1 MKKILHHRN
10 FHLWLWKFKIL
21 VNVKTLQ
28 ILNLTNFCVFFH
40 LYHFS
45 KDIFWFHPIFLYVIR
60 SVSQKRA
67 DSCIIWWKTVKLHQ
81 IVYYLTSAGSGRFRT
96 SSKRKKNLS
105 RPSATT
111 IFSLFLLRVRR
122 RTLPARVKYD
132 AFLNE
137 CVECT
142 SMHCFLGRTNCYSH
156 IICTFFRLW
165 LSREKNFWKCKF
177 ITKKWYF
184 LVQKLN
190 FWIYSWLKQH
200 FIMPRWP
207 INP

>member
-1 MKKILHHRN
+1 MRTHNQETWNMSTHNINR
-10 FHLWLWKFKIL
+10 
-21 VNVKTLQ
+21 
-28 ILNLTNFCVFFH
+28 
-40 LYHFS
+40 Y
-45 KDIFWFHPIFLYVIR
+45 
-60 SVSQKRA
+60 A
-67 DSCIIWWKTVKLHQ
+67 E

-105 RPSATT
+105 T

-165 LSREKNFWKCKF
+165 LSREKISENVNLSPKSD
-177 ITKKWYF
+177 IF
-184 LVQKLN
+184 LSKS
-190 FWIYSWLKQH
+190 WIFGYIHDWNNILLCPDGQ
-200 FIMPRWP
+200 
-207 INP
+207 